1 MPEKTIKDAVQKV
14 IVEAGQ
20 PLTPKQAYDAIVSQG
35 LYEFGAQAPV
45 SVVQS
50 VIRKHT
56 EGVDLKKSSSTKLF
70 RITSDKRYT
79 TI

>member
-1 MPEKTIKDAVQKV
+1 MPVPTIKDAIQKV
-14 IVEAGQ
+14 ISESSQ
-20 PLTPKQAYDAIVSQG
+20 PLTPKQAHDAIVNQG
-35 LYEFGAQAPV
+35 LYAFGAKAPV

-56 EGVDLKKSSSTKLF
+56 EGVELKKSSSTKLF
-70 RITSDKRYT
+70 RMTDDKRYT